1 MSEKHR
7 KEGSIWT
14 RWDLHLHTPGTKLSS
29 GFGEPTDA
37 VWSAYL
43 EALEQSDVQVFG
55 ITDYFSYDNYFL
67 LVEKY
72 HAAYPDG
79 TKVFFPNV
87 EFRLTETISKTGK
100 NVHTHVIFDND
111 LSKCPKE
118 KLEVLFSV
126 LKTHKTS
133 RTGAT
138 VRCSELTE
146 QDYVSAT
153 VSIVTLAEALRE
165 TFGDDQPYIIVTAAN
180 NDGLKSVDTKSPRSR
195 SISDELDKASHAF
208 FGSAKNVEW
217 FLSKERYEGGAVS
230 KPKPV
235 FSGSDVH
242 SPDDL
247 KRLSGDEPN
256 FEPTWIKADPTFSG
270 LRQTLF
276 EPAGRIY
283 IGERPPVLVRQDR
296 EGTRFIAELRVNQKQ
311 GYDERNGKWFKNV
324 VIPFNPEL
332 TAIVG
337 NKGSGKSAIADI
349 LGLLGESRQ
358 DTHFSFL
365 TDDPRNRKFRR
376 PGYAE
381 NFEATVQ
388 WQSGGA
394 PTKKV
399 LSDSVDR
406 SKPEY
411 VKYLPQ
417 NYFESLTNEIE
428 VKALR
433 KEIEEVVFSHV
444 DEADRMGTSN
454 FDELQD
460 LKTAQSKSDISAFKT
475 RLRELNIEIVSLEKQ
490 ADPAFK
496 KALEQQLNAKN
507 EERRVLNASRPQPVA
522 EPPSESEEQ
531 QKVASQIAETSALL
545 SDLSERGKISVE
557 RLSNLKETLHKLTSL
572 KESVLSLGDRVRVE
586 KEALKVKCD
595 ELGLNVEEIVTHQT
609 DLSTVN
615 EKIGTVSAEIASLE
629 IATVTEF
636 SDDIDLKKIASVP
649 DLRGAYTFV
658 ASKIQTLRETLSA
671 PQRRYQ
677 SFLQANKEID
687 EKERDI
693 LGDEEDPKP
702 GTIRALEKRIAHI
715 DTALPAQLTQK
726 REERKKIVKSVF
738 ESKKK
743 VRQFYEALKAS
754 VEERLA
760 IVSSSEFAVTIDA
773 SFVPSHSLEEDFL
786 GHINQ
791 KVRGE
796 FRGSEDGSAKFQS
809 MAADVAW
816 DDFDSVFAFAE
827 NLIQE
832 IRSAP
837 VEPQVKDIKELYDYL
852 FSFEYFDARYELR
865 LGNKNLNQLSPGEK
879 GLLLLVFYLHLDKEK
894 TPLIIDQPED
904 NLDNESIFLVLAS
917 CIREAK
923 KARQVILVTH
933 NPNLAIGADAEQ
945 ILYVT
950 LKKHANYEFSYETG
964 AIENP
969 RTNEVIVRILEGSR
983 PAFVQRRL
991 AYQIK

>member
-1 MSEKHR
+1 MSGKHR

-37 VWSAYL
+37 VWGAYL
-43 EALEQSDVQVFG
+43 EALEKSDVQVFG

-72 HAAYPDG
+72 RAAYPDG

-87 EFRLTETISKTGK
+87 EFRLTETIGKTGK
-100 NVHTHVIFDND
+100 HVHTHVIFDND
-111 LSKCPKE
+111 LSKCSKE
-118 KLEVLFSV
+118 KLRRFFSD
-126 LKTHKTS
+126 LETHKTGDA
-133 RTGAT
+133 GAN

-146 QDYVSAT
+146 KDYESAT
-153 VSIVTLAEALRE
+153 VSIKALTKALRE
-165 TFGDDQPYIIVTAAN
+165 TFGDDQPYILVTAAN
-180 NDGLKSVDTKSPRSR
+180 NDGLRGVNTKSPRSI

-217 FLSKERYEGGAVS
+217 FLGKERYEGGVES
-230 KPKPV
+230 RPKPV

-276 EPAGRIY
+276 EPAGRVY
-283 IGERPPVLVRQDR
+283 IGEKPPVLIRQER
-296 EGTRFIAELRVNQKQ
+296 EGTRFIAELRVDQKQ
-311 GYDERNGKWFKNV
+311 GYDGRNGKWFKNV

-332 TAIVG
+332 TAIIG

-358 DTHFSFL
+358 HEHFSFL
-365 TDDPRNRKFRR
+365 SDVSKNRKFLR

-381 NFEATVQ
+381 NFEATLQ
-388 WQSGGA
+388 WKSGGE
-394 PTKKV
+394 PTKKT
-399 LSDSVDR
+399 LSDFVDR

-433 KEIEEVVFSHV
+433 REIEEVVFSHV
-444 DEADRMGTSN
+444 DEAERMGTSN

-460 LKTAQSKSDISAFKT
+460 LKTAQSKSDISSFKT

-490 ADPAFK
+490 ADPDFK
-496 KALEQQLNAKN
+496 KTLEQQLNAKN
-507 EERRVLNASRPQPVA
+507 EERRVLNASRPQSVA

-531 QKVASQIAETSALL
+531 QKVASEISEASALL
-545 SDLSERGKISVE
+545 SDLSERGKVAVE
-557 RLSNLKETLHKLTSL
+557 RLSSLKETQHKLTSL
-572 KESVLSLGDRVRVE
+572 KESVLSLGERVRVE
-586 KEALKVKCD
+586 KEVLKVKCD

-609 DLSTVN
+609 DLSTVDQ
-615 EKIGTVSAEIASLE
+615 KIRTVGADITSLE
-629 IATVTEF
+629 ATTVTEF
-636 SDDIDLKKIASVP
+636 SDDIDLQEIKSVP

-658 ASKIQTLRETLSA
+658 AGKIQTLRETLSA

-702 GTIRALEKRIAHI
+702 GTIRALEKRIGHI
-715 DTALPAQLTQK
+715 DTVLPEQLTRK
-726 REERKKIVKSVF
+726 YEERKKIAESIF

-760 IVSSSEFAVTIDA
+760 DVSSSEFAVTIDA
-773 SFVPSHSLEEDFL
+773 SFVPSLSLEEDFL

-796 FRGSEDGSAKFQS
+796 FRGSDDGSAKFQS
-809 MAADVAW
+809 MAADVTW

-827 NLIQE
+827 SLIRKIKE
-832 IRSAP
+832 AP

-852 FSFEYFDARYELR
+852 FSLEYFDARYELR
-865 LGNKNLNQLSPGEK
+865 LGKKNLNQLSPGEK

-904 NLDNESIFLVLAS
+904 NLDNESIFSVLAL

-923 KARQVILVTH
+923 KTRQVILVTH

-945 ILYVT
+945 ILFVT
-950 LKKHANYEFSYETG
+950 LKKHADYEFSYETG